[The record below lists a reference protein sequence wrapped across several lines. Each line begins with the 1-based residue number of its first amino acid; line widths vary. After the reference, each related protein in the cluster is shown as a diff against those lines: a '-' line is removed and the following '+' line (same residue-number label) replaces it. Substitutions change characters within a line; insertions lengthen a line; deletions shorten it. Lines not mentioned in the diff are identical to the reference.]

1 MHICLCLF
9 ACICAHEYL
18 CKDFRFYKNTCCITF
33 ALLQEK
39 ALVLLLINTSL
50 AKVTVW
56 EGLLE
61 CACLCMF
68 VSVYVHV
75 YVYVFL
81 TGIHWDNIN

>member
-9 ACICAHEYL
+9 ACICVREYL
-18 CKDFRFYKNTCCITF
+18 CKNTCCITF

-50 AKVTVW
+50 AEVTDW
-56 EGLLE
+56 GGLLE
-61 CACLCMF
+61 CACLCLF

-75 YVYVFL
+75 CVCVFL
-81 TGIHWDNIN
+81 TGIHWDNIH